1 MKVGIISDI
10 HGNLPALDA
19 VLADVAGRRVDAI
32 YCLGDLVG
40 YGPFPNEVT
49 DRIRA
54 GAIPTVM
61 GNYDDGVGFDRDEC
75 GCVYGTPVEQERGL
89 QSLAW
94 TRARVTE
101 ENKAFLRTL
110 PSEIRIEQDG
120 TRILLVHGSP
130 QRMNEYLF
138 EGSPIARFQGFA
150 ASSGADIIA
159 FGHTHRPYS
168 TSVDDV
174 RFVNAGSV
182 GLPKDGDWR
191 ACYVILNTAAAEPV
205 EFVRVPY
212 DAAGVAAVIRA
223 SELSDAFANLIEGRP
238 A

>member
-1 MKVGIISDI
+1 MTVGIISDI

-19 VLADVAGRRVDAI
+19 VLADLATRRVDAI

-49 DRIRA
+49 DRIRT

-61 GNYDDGVGFDRDEC
+61 GNYDDGVGYDRDAC
-75 GCVYGTPVEQERGL
+75 GCVYRTPVEQERGQ

-94 TRARVTE
+94 TRARVTGR
-101 ENKAFLRTL
+101 NKAFLRAL
-110 PSEIRIEQDG
+110 PPEIRIEEG
-120 TRILLVHGSP
+120 STRVLLVHGSP
-130 QRMNEYLF
+130 RHMNEYLF
-138 EGSPIARFQGFA
+138 EDRPVARFRRLA

-168 TSVDDV
+168 KTVNGV

-182 GLPKDGDWR
+182 GRPKDGDWR
-191 ACYVILNTAAAEPV
+191 ACYVILNTGATEPV

-212 DAAGVAAVIRA
+212 DAARVAAVIRT
-223 SELSDAFANLIEGRP
+223 SGLPDAFADLIEGRN